1 MFGNSLSRYNGFVQ
15 RKTQE
20 FWQEMVNNGSIDAV
34 KTTMKESR
42 KKAERLV
49 DVNTIE
55 HTDAR
60 EIGAEWASLRGRAG
74 VGEGM

>member
-1 MFGNSLSRYNGFVQ
+1 
-15 RKTQE
+15 
-20 FWQEMVNNGSIDAV
+20 MVNNGSIDAV

-49 DVNTIE
+49 DVNTIG

-60 EIGAEWASLRGRAG
+60 EIGAEWESLRGG
-74 VGEGM
+74 KG